1 MLTAQ
6 AFRFLCISVTL
17 GLSGCVT
24 QSGEAGSGTR
34 NVLCQKARS
43 APALT
48 YRAVRL
54 GIFLPALWRAAI
66 YKDTGKGSNRMPAP
80 SASAVAEW

>member
-34 NVLCQKARS
+34 NVLCQEGAVGPSSYISSGAPWDLSPSSMEGGNIQGYRQRLEQDARTKRQRYS
-43 APALT
+43 
-48 YRAVRL
+48 
-54 GIFLPALWRAAI
+54 
-66 YKDTGKGSNRMPAP
+66 
-80 SASAVAEW
+80 